1 MWERCGILN
10 IGKGVSDIKTRDMI
24 MVSFFAALIT
34 AGAYIKIPISVCPFT
49 LQFLCTTLAGI
60 LLGGF
65 QGALAVGIY
74 VLIGLAG
81 VPVFT
86 GGGGLSYV
94 VQPTFGYL
102 LGFIAGTFVTGRIAH
117 GGKATMKRLLCAS
130 FCGLAIVYAMGMAYY
145 WAICRFWLGEPIGL
159 WTLFLYCFLLAV
171 PGDIV
176 LCILSAVLGKRL
188 LPILKRREAMAV

>member
-1 MWERCGILN
+1 MHMLYSFYIVYRLIYYGLTMRRGCGILN

-102 LGFIAGTFVTGRIAH
+102 LGFIAGAFVTF
-117 GGKATMKRLLCAS
+117 MRLLLRSGDSVCYGNGVLLGDMPFLAGRAYRAVDAVFVLLFAGSPGGHCALHIIS
-130 FCGLAIVYAMGMAYY
+130 RAWKTAF
-145 WAICRFWLGEPIGL
+145 
-159 WTLFLYCFLLAV
+159 T
-171 PGDIV
+171 DT
-176 LCILSAVLGKRL
+176 
-188 LPILKRREAMAV
+188 